1 MSETSKPQF
10 TAKVTSGGMLN
21 IPQNVQEM
29 NDIEKDDLVE
39 VEILRHRKDGQEV
52 EIMEAPDNE

>member
-1 MSETSKPQF
+1 MSESSRPQF

-21 IPQNVQEM
+21 IPQNVQDL
-29 NDIEKDDLVE
+29 NNIEKDDLVE

-52 EIMEAPDNE
+52 EVMETAENE